1 MKKWMAQADPP
12 KKPRSFERLDGWPQL
27 LSSNKIKQYVKR

>member
-1 MKKWMAQADPP
+1 MKKWMAQDDPP